1 MIAVIEDILSSALQ
15 LRDRGLSVFPVSVT
29 NKKPAVSWDRYQEEL
44 PTEDEIRADFAYAQ
58 KTYGECAVGVACG
71 PVSNLFLLDFDF
83 EKHPEAQE
91 FFDNHEFP
99 RTWMERTRSGGI
111 HIYFRWSDDLSE
123 RQTLTQSKLW
133 PGVDTKGYGGY
144 SKVCP
149 SPGYEWIVAP
159 HMAPLAF
166 APDWLVEMLVRKP
179 SNRVIGEY
187 NVKAANWMI
196 ADLLAINP
204 GDGQHG
210 CTPTFTRIVGRL
222 KAKGMSIEE
231 SKFLLLP
238 WAKEHEYETRLD
250 KLVEDQY
257 RRYPQRADVIQE
269 DSNHSLMQFLSN
281 PEQHAYIIPDL
292 LAEGTINVMAGLQE
306 SRKSWLLLDMAIS
319 IASGTPWLSKYPCQR
334 RKVLVI
340 DQERSKKE
348 MKRRISALLA
358 GRGIDP
364 QTMEGFLVAK
374 AETTFQLGDFK
385 SFEAFTRLIETTH
398 PQVVLIDSLKTI
410 QSGDIKDSNAMQ
422 PLFEKFKELK
432 TKHGVTLII
441 LHHENNRA
449 YQMIREKTEVTAETI
464 EGSASIKQ
472 VPEGLFVV
480 RNHDIDSSFV
490 HHVKNS
496 FGLKAAPFN
505 VKVRDVTP
513 DKLKIAVEAI

>member
-1 MIAVIEDILSSALQ
+1 MEDVIKLL
-15 LRDRGLSVFPVSVT
+15 DRGLSVFPVSIET
-29 NKKPAVSWDRYQEEL
+29 KKPLVSWDRLQEEL
-44 PTEDEIRADFAYAQ
+44 PSYEEVQQWFG
-58 KTYGECAVGVACG
+58 GESRAVGVATG
-71 PVSNLFLLDFDF
+71 PVSDLFLLDFDF
-83 EKHPEAQE
+83 GKHPEARE
-91 FFDNHEFP
+91 FFDKHPMP
-99 RTWMERTRSGGI
+99 RTWMEKTKGDGL
-111 HIYFRWSDDLSE
+111 HVYFRWSDDLNE

-144 SKVCP
+144 SKICP

-159 HMAPLAF
+159 HMTPLAF
-166 APDWLVEMLVRKP
+166 APDWLVEMLPKKP
-179 SNRVIGEY
+179 SNRLIGEY
-187 NVKAANWMI
+187 QIKAANWML
-196 ADLLAINP
+196 ADLTNINP
-204 GDGQHG
+204 GDGARG
-210 CTPTFTRIVGRL
+210 CTPTFTRVIGRL

-231 SKFLLLP
+231 TKCLLLP
-238 WAKEHEYETRLD
+238 WAQQHEYETRLD

-257 RRYPQRADVIQE
+257 TRYPQRAEVIQE
-269 DSNHSLMQFLSN
+269 DTNHSLMQFLANS
-281 PEQHAYIIPDL
+281 EQHVYIIPDL

-306 SRKSWLLLDMAIS
+306 SRKSWLLLDMAVS
-319 IASGTPWLSKYPCQR
+319 IASGTSWLSKYPCQR
-334 RKVLVI
+334 MKVLAI

-348 MKRRISALLA
+348 MKRRINALLA
-358 GRGIDP
+358 GRNIDP
-364 QTMEGFLVAK
+364 KTMEGFLVAK

-432 TKHGVTLII
+432 KKYGLTIVI

-449 YQMIREKTEVTAETI
+449 YEMMREKAIVTAETI

-472 VPEGLFVV
+472 VPDGLFVV
-480 RNHDIDSSFV
+480 RNHDMDSSFV

-496 FGLKAAPFN
+496 FGLKVAPFN

-513 DKLKIAVEAI
+513 DKLKIAVEAF